1 MNKLLLLGGLF
12 TGLSAHSQTTLFQDN
27 FEAGGGNWTL
37 NGGTG
42 TNQWI
47 VNSEYVDGSGIGIV
61 QDTPDEPAGTT
72 GGINSNYLHI
82 YSDDFCS
89 GIGACN
95 AGFYTGSASNHNA
108 TQTTPI
114 VTTGYTNVTLEFIY
128 LCVGA
133 TGSAYGIVEYSTDG
147 GTMWTAASS
156 QYSLVST
163 WTNASIT
170 LPAFNNQ
177 ASLKFRF
184 KWQNGATGDDAPF
197 SIDEVKITGT
207 SGSAPAVATGAIT
220 STTYCSNTSANIS
233 VPFTVTGTVNAG
245 NVYTAQLSNSTGS
258 FASPTAIGT
267 LSSTSTGTLSIAATI
282 PSGLPSGTGYRVRVD
297 ASNPATVGTDN
308 GTNITVVTP
317 PTVTINSVPVN
328 GTICSGNSA
337 SLTASGATVFGWS
350 PSGSLNSAT
359 GPNVTATPAATQ
371 VYTVTGTNAN
381 GCSNTATFTIT
392 VQSCAGL
399 EEETF
404 GDFELYPN
412 PANQLMNVNFGELN
426 EIQTVTVLDL
436 AGRNVLSSKSISN
449 TIDVSSLESGKYFL
463 MIEHSAGISV
473 KAFVKQ

>member
-12 TGLSAHSQTTLFQDN
+12 TGLAAHSQTTLFQDN

-37 NGGTG
+37 NGGSG

-72 GGINSNYLHI
+72 GGIHSNYLHI

-95 AGFYTGSASNHNA
+95 AGFYTGSASNQSA

-133 TGSAYGIVEYSTDG
+133 TGSAYGMVEYSTDG
-147 GTMWTAASS
+147 GTVWTAASS

-184 KWQNGATGDDAPF
+184 NWQNGATGDDAPF
-197 SIDEVKITGT
+197 SIDELKITGT
-207 SGSAPAVATGAIT
+207 SGSAPTVGTGTIT
-220 STTYCSNTSANIS
+220 TTTYCSNASANIS
-233 VPFTVTGTVNAG
+233 VPFTVTGTVTSG

-267 LSSTSTGTLSIAATI
+267 LSSTSTGTLNIAATI
-282 PSGLPSGTGYRVRVD
+282 PSGLPAGTGYRIRVD

-308 GTNITVVTP
+308 GTNITVAAPPSVSIVSTP
-317 PTVTINSVPVN
+317 AN
-328 GTICSGNSA
+328 GTICSGSSA

-350 PSGSLNSAT
+350 PAGSLSSAI
-359 GPNVTATPAATQ
+359 GSNVTATPATTQ
-371 VYTVTGTNAN
+371 LYTVIGTNAN
-381 GCSNTATFTIT
+381 GCSNSATFTVT

-399 EEETF
+399 EEESF
-404 GDFELYPN
+404 GDFEIYPN
-412 PANQLMNVNFGELN
+412 PVNELLSMNFGELKG
-426 EIQTVTVLDL
+426 IQTVIVLDL
-436 AGRNVLSSKSISN
+436 AGRKVLSDNLVS
-449 TIDVSSLESGKYFL
+449 TTVDVSSLESGKYFL
-463 MIEHSAGISV
+463 MIEHATGVSV